1 MRVVVLCSPSQL
13 APPHPTPSYFLR
25 VKPRTTPPG
34 QNDQV
39 LCFYSRAATLIVK
52 PCVFTVASRS
62 LPSVSGRLPFASGAA
77 PDQIRR
83 PGKGAIF
90 SDENRSLASLPRVPK
105 MAILTVKTQGFL
117 PEMAI

>member
-1 MRVVVLCSPSQL
+1 M
-13 APPHPTPSYFLR
+13 FLQSGCNPDCKNTALSVFFR
-25 VKPRTTPPG
+25 
-34 QNDQV
+34 
-39 LCFYSRAATLIVK
+39 FASRA
-52 PCVFTVASRS
+52 
-62 LPSVSGRLPFASGAA
+62 LPVRFRAA

-90 SDENRSLASLPRVPK
+90 SDENSDENRSLASLPRVPK

>member
-1 MRVVVLCSPSQL
+1 M
-13 APPHPTPSYFLR
+13 
-25 VKPRTTPPG
+25 
-34 QNDQV
+34 
-39 LCFYSRAATLIVK
+39 LCFYSRAATPIVK
-52 PCVFTVASRS
+52 TQHFPFFSGSRPVRFRS
-62 LPSVSGRLPFASGAA
+62 PPVRFRAA

-90 SDENRSLASLPRVPK
+90 SDENRSLANLPRVPK